1 MNNFKQKLMFFVCI
15 IAIMFNSAVVKDVY
29 AGGSTEELKTE
40 YGQLENLILE
50 KSGKI
55 VNENLDSIISIVKSS
70 CEELN
75 IDSEELI
82 GLSKQDPFVIYS
94 LDDTNNSGVFYYPIG
109 NKYGR
114 IVFTVQ
120 VSGKEN
126 SQNYDI
132 STDYVE
138 MLNNIDYVNNKYL
151 FYESKETIYADNG
164 CEIMDVNT
172 GTTTN
177 SVVDFFAL
185 NYREKVNKIQE
196 RINNKVNYEE
206 TSNSGLATYTP
217 SFMNTGSNV
226 KACALH
232 KRQSQGN
239 YGLCWAA
246 SVATIVNYRKGKNI
260 TAKNVADMM
269 GIGYNTGGTV
279 ENAVVALNSYHV
291 SYKVHYSQNSWSLY
305 KRNIDTKYPV
315 YAHCSSKSGYHA
327 VVGFGYKIQNDT
339 KYVFFWNPGSASV
352 AIVKY
357 KAKGTTFSYNNTTW
371 TWKLSVSKNG

>member
-1 MNNFKQKLMFFVCI
+1 MFFVCI
-15 IAIMFNSAVVKDVY
+15 IAIMFNIAVVKDVY

-177 SVVDFFAL
+177 SVVDF
-185 NYREKVNKIQE
+185 
-196 RINNKVNYEE
+196 
-206 TSNSGLATYTP
+206 
-217 SFMNTGSNV
+217 
-226 KACALH
+226 
-232 KRQSQGN
+232 
-239 YGLCWAA
+239 
-246 SVATIVNYRKGKNI
+246 
-260 TAKNVADMM
+260 
-269 GIGYNTGGTV
+269 
-279 ENAVVALNSYHV
+279 
-291 SYKVHYSQNSWSLY
+291 
-305 KRNIDTKYPV
+305 
-315 YAHCSSKSGYHA
+315 
-327 VVGFGYKIQNDT
+327 
-339 KYVFFWNPGSASV
+339 
-352 AIVKY
+352 
-357 KAKGTTFSYNNTTW
+357 
-371 TWKLSVSKNG
+371 

>member
-1 MNNFKQKLMFFVCI
+1 
-15 IAIMFNSAVVKDVY
+15 MFNIAVVKDVY

-260 TAKNVADMM
+260 TAKMLQ
-269 GIGYNTGGTV
+269 I
-279 ENAVVALNSYHV
+279 
-291 SYKVHYSQNSWSLY
+291 
-305 KRNIDTKYPV
+305 
-315 YAHCSSKSGYHA
+315 
-327 VVGFGYKIQNDT
+327 
-339 KYVFFWNPGSASV
+339 
-352 AIVKY
+352 
-357 KAKGTTFSYNNTTW
+357 
-371 TWKLSVSKNG
+371 